1 MITKTIKVKSIAE
14 YIQHVIELSGSLK
27 LDVQYDEYFLYR
39 GQSSKSYALV
49 PSLGRCPTYSAS
61 GQMTIFERKLIEEA
75 KNKHPSIFANNL
87 NPLDMLAKLQHYGI
101 PTRLMDVT
109 MNPLV
114 ALYFACEGNNTDDG
128 EVIVFRDKYANIN
141 YPIIYAI
148 ADSYRFSFT
157 SWTDLDDFLEKVLQQ
172 PYFLEQKSSTEF
184 VDQKGSWVAECC
196 SKPLFVSALELS
208 PRQKAQQGKYIL
220 FPNEIQQYSN
230 GEYFFTDK
238 IAAIPKDADYIE
250 TLFQI
255 DNSSRAQIKKGLSIL
270 GITESSLFADAVDI
284 SCKEITNRQ
293 IERIKN
299 SNKIY

>member
-1 MITKTIKVKSIAE
+1 MKTIEIKSIEE

-27 LDVQYDEYFLYR
+27 LDVQYDEYLLYR
-39 GQSSKSYALV
+39 GQRSKNYDLM
-49 PSLGRCPTYSAS
+49 PSLGRCPTHSAS

-109 MNPLV
+109 INPLV
-114 ALYFACEGNNTDDG
+114 ALYFACEGSNTGDG
-128 EVIVFRDKYANIN
+128 EVIVFRDKYANVN

-148 ADSYRFSFT
+148 ADSYRFAFT
-157 SWTDLDDFLEKVLQQ
+157 SFTDLDDFLDKVLQQ
-172 PYFLEQKSSTEF
+172 PYFLEQKSSVEF
-184 VDQKGSWVAECC
+184 VGKKGSWVAECC
-196 SKPLFVSALELS
+196 AKPLFVSALELS

-220 FPNEIQQYSN
+220 FPNEIKQHSN
-230 GEYFFTDK
+230 GKYFFTDE
-238 IAAIPKDADYIE
+238 IAAIPKYADYIE

-255 DNSSRAQIKKGLSIL
+255 ENRSKTRIKKDLSIL

-284 SCKEITNRQ
+284 SCKEIANRQ

-299 SNKIY
+299 SHNMCW